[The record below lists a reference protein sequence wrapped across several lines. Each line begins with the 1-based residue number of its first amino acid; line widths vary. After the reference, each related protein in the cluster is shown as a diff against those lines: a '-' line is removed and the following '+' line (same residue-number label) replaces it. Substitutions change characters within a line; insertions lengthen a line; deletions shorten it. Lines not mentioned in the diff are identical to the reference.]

1 MGLERFVSG
10 DSLCYGR
17 AMSNRRPPSQTVA
30 KFAAKSAAVRPTLA
44 VEARLWQAGFGR
56 VAGVDEAGRGALAG
70 PVVAGAVIVPILPQ
84 PETLPPPW
92 DQVRDSKVLSPARR
106 ETLFPLVQAASLAWG
121 IGEASAQEIDQMGI
135 APATRLAMQRAI
147 EALSPPPDH
156 LIIDWVRLD
165 RVNLPQESFVKG
177 DARMVSIAAAS
188 ILAKVHR
195 DRLMVALGEIYPE
208 YGFAQ
213 HKGYGATGH
222 MTALAALGP
231 CPVHRHTFSPIA
243 QKPTLFDQ
251 KAASHA

>member
-1 MGLERFVSG
+1 MNSRRLLAQPAAQSAAQSAVQSG
-10 DSLCYGR
+10 P
-17 AMSNRRPPSQTVA
+17 MPPS
-30 KFAAKSAAVRPTLA
+30 LE
-44 VEARLWQAGFGR
+44 VEARLWQAGFGG

-70 PVVAGAVIVPILPQ
+70 PVVAAAVIVPILPQ
-84 PETLPPPW
+84 PAAPPPPW

-106 ETLFPLVQAASLAWG
+106 EALFPAIQAASLAWG

-147 EALSPPPDH
+147 EALSPPPDY

-195 DRLMVALGEIYPE
+195 DRLLAALADAYPV
-208 YGFAQ
+208 YGFER
-213 HKGYGATGH
+213 HKGYGAAAH
-222 MTALAALGP
+222 LAALAAHGP
-231 CPVHRHTFSPIA
+231 CPAHRHTFSPIA
-243 QKPTLFDQ
+243 QPLGLFDRENT
-251 KAASHA
+251 SHA

>member
-1 MGLERFVSG
+1 MRCVGGPERFVRVG
-10 DSLCYGR
+10 ALCYGR
-17 AMSNRRPPSQTVA
+17 AMSNRRQRTQSGPIG
-30 KFAAKSAAVRPTLA
+30 PTLE
-44 VEARLWQAGFGR
+44 VEDRLWRAGFVR

-70 PVVAGAVIVPILPQ
+70 PVVAGAVIVPIQPQ
-84 PETLPPPW
+84 PDVPPPPW

-106 ETLFPLVQAASLAWG
+106 EALFPLVQAASLAWG

-147 EALSPPPDH
+147 EALIPPPDH

-195 DRLMVALGEIYPE
+195 DRLMVALADVYPD
-208 YGFAQ
+208 YGFER
-213 HKGYGATGH
+213 HKGYGAARH
-222 MTALAALGP
+222 LTALAALGP
-231 CPVHRHTFSPIA
+231 SPVHRHTFSPIA

-251 KAASHA
+251 ETAAHA